1 MPIGEGA
8 PKIKHKAPR
17 RQKAKARTSRAK
29 AVTKE
34 ELYGGRGCRGEEED
48 GRKEGSKPGRGV
60 IRSGVF

>member
-29 AVTKE
+29 VVTKE
-34 ELYGGRGCRGEEED
+34 ELCGGRDWWGEED